1 MGFPRLPKDKQIS
14 LTPTL
19 LEAIENKPA
28 AHQDGFVFYVVNL
41 LSLFYI
47 KNIYI
52 INKYILYF

>member
-1 MGFPRLPKDKQIS
+1 MGFPRLPKDKQIC

-28 AHQDGFVFYVVNL
+28 AHQDGFVFYFVNL

-47 KNIYI
+47 NIYI